1 MGNALHSLQTFSQP
15 CTYYPLAS
23 CTHPWRRGQ
32 TPRPQCL
39 TPNHSVTFFLFFSTR
54 KMKVSVLGKIVPIT
68 HRQAPVVVFC
78 PHVIHRAY
86 QPPPSPMDSGQGFWR
101 RCESLG
107 LCGMHRCSA
116 VMWEEK
122 GSIGS

>member
-1 MGNALHSLQTFSQP
+1 
-15 CTYYPLAS
+15 
-23 CTHPWRRGQ
+23 
-32 TPRPQCL
+32 
-39 TPNHSVTFFLFFSTR
+39 
-54 KMKVSVLGKIVPIT
+54 MKVSVLGKIVPIA

-86 QPPPSPMDSGQGFWR
+86 QPPSPMDSGQGFWR

-122 GSIGS
+122 GSIEVEHPLRQKTLFFSKCEFE